1 MNQQTILKAQFA
13 SPLSV
18 VKTVWWLT
26 EAEQRRGQQ
35 ITLLETGRDGTTAIG
50 PAREIMLLIGRM
62 ASNQHPSLLEV
73 EIQPTRA
80 RGVAQLASFV

>member
-1 MNQQTILKAQFA
+1 MNEHSILRAQFG
-13 SPLSV
+13 SPISV

-35 ITLLETGRDGTTAIG
+35 ITLIESTPNSTTAIG

-62 ASNQHPSLLEV
+62 AANQHASLLEV
-73 EIQPTRA
+73 EVQPNRT
-80 RGVAQLASFV
+80 RGVAQLSVFL